1 MGQRNSASGVRLI
14 YVLHSSG
21 EGALCTVR
29 TCFLK
34 SMVSVIYEP
43 SHESMHATN
52 TAAAVVLRDRDGEM
66 WQISHLK

>member
-1 MGQRNSASGVRLI
+1 MRLI

-52 TAAAVVLRDRDGEM
+52 TAAAVVLRDFNRRKM
-66 WQISHLK
+66 WQISAFEVDGLYILV